1 MSDEI
6 IKTPTTSDNSLD
18 PMFSY
23 FGNKARVRFD
33 GSYLKQDKT
42 TFTHEKTVNI
52 YTAYEIDLW
61 PFRRGHFTSG
71 NALFDEV
78 KLVKN
83 PDKSKYKYSG
93 YGIGFDNLGFF
104 SFPTSGFGKNVI
116 NFGADISS
124 SSVHVDNKKKDILI
138 LGEGTTQ
145 GLGDTTLTAEKKYSV
160 NFTEHNKK
168 YCLALHYNE
177 ANRYSFVNGAEI
189 DKFKAKDS
197 EIYTIPSLE
206 NI

>member
-1 MSDEI
+1 M
-6 IKTPTTSDNSLD
+6 
-18 PMFSY
+18 
-23 FGNKARVRFD
+23 
-33 GSYLKQDKT
+33 
-42 TFTHEKTVNI
+42 
-52 YTAYEIDLW
+52 YEINLW
-61 PFRRGHFTSG
+61 PFRRGDFTLG

-78 KLVKN
+78 KLVQN
-83 PDKSKYKYSG
+83 ADKSKYKYSG

-168 YCLALHYNE
+168 YCLTLHYYE
-177 ANRYSFVNGAEI
+177 AHRYSFVNGAEI
-189 DKFKAKDS
+189 DIFKAKDS
-197 EIYTIPSLE
+197 EIYAIPSLE